1 MDEVR
6 RIVSLGLEVRASA
19 GIKVRQPLA
28 SLKIK
33 NQKSKIKS
41 NEEFLKL
48 IKEELNVKDVIFDDK
63 ISNEVELDK
72 EISPKLKEE
81 GDLRDLIRGLQD
93 LRKKSGLSPSDKIV
107 LRVQA
112 EKQVR
117 EFMEKFSNEIKKSAG
132 LEKLAFNAIVE
143 DGQEISTDGF
153 VIKAKIEA

>member
-1 MDEVR
+1 M
-6 RIVSLGLEVRASA
+6 
-19 GIKVRQPLA
+19 
-28 SLKIK
+28 
-33 NQKSKIKS
+33 
-41 NEEFLKL
+41 
-48 IKEELNVKDVIFDDK
+48 IFDDK

>member
-93 LRKKSGLSPSDKIV
+93 LRKN
-107 LRVQA
+107 QA
-112 EKQVR
+112 
-117 EFMEKFSNEIKKSAG
+117 
-132 LEKLAFNAIVE
+132 
-143 DGQEISTDGF
+143 
-153 VIKAKIEA
+153 